1 MENKNDNNKK
11 KRILILL
18 ALMLFNLALVS
29 FGTYAFW
36 DIAGDSITGNNSIST
51 GQIKMSYT
59 ESNEIKMENAIPL
72 PDDAGKIL
80 SDYFDFQVLS
90 YIKTKESDNKKRM
103 LNYNIILEP
112 INVNNPL
119 HDNEIKVYLTKVE
132 NGVEKV
138 VVEPITID
146 KLNNY
151 ILKSEEEAFSNNKD
165 RVLTSYRLRAWIDAS
180 VDTNKFNEKKYSY
193 RFRVNINNEDA
204 PKEMVPIL
212 NIPVGT
218 DGLEQITHTIDDTLQ
233 VDGKFATEYRYRG
246 GNVNNYVTFNNE
258 VWRIIGIIPTEDTN
272 GNVENR
278 IKIIK
283 DESIGNMAWNET
295 SSSNWTTAT
304 LNTYLNND
312 YYNTLTTDAKN
323 MIGTTKYFLGG
334 SYDRE
339 ISSDM
344 MWENERKKSNGSNCV
359 ANEDGYTGSECY
371 YYGTNPI
378 MQNDASKKIA
388 IMYTSD
394 YGYAASKECV
404 SVLYLYASSASCKTT
419 NNWLDKSA
427 NTWLLSQST
436 SYDEGCV
443 FHVVEV
449 GSVTD
454 GATVSSV
461 GSAVRPVLSLS
472 SNVKISGGNGTSTN
486 PYTLSI
492 N

>member
-138 VVEPITID
+138 VIEPITID

-165 RVLTSYRLRAWIDAS
+165 RVLTSYRLRAWIDEN
-180 VDTNKFNEKKYSY
+180 VDTDKVTGKSYSY
-193 RFRVNINNEDA
+193 KFRININ
-204 PKEMVPIL
+204 
-212 NIPVGT
+212 
-218 DGLEQITHTIDDTLQ
+218 
-233 VDGKFATEYRYRG
+233 GKA
-246 GNVNNYVTFNNE
+246 
-258 VWRIIGIIPTEDTN
+258 
-272 GNVENR
+272 
-278 IKIIK
+278 
-283 DESIGNMAWNET
+283 
-295 SSSNWTTAT
+295 
-304 LNTYLNND
+304 
-312 YYNTLTTDAKN
+312 
-323 MIGTTKYFLGG
+323 
-334 SYDRE
+334 
-339 ISSDM
+339 
-344 MWENERKKSNGSNCV
+344 
-359 ANEDGYTGSECY
+359 
-371 YYGTNPI
+371 
-378 MQNDASKKIA
+378 
-388 IMYTSD
+388 
-394 YGYAASKECV
+394 
-404 SVLYLYASSASCKTT
+404 
-419 NNWLDKSA
+419 
-427 NTWLLSQST
+427 
-436 SYDEGCV
+436 
-443 FHVVEV
+443 
-449 GSVTD
+449 
-454 GATVSSV
+454 
-461 GSAVRPVLSLS
+461 
-472 SNVKISGGNGTSTN
+472 
-486 PYTLSI
+486 
-492 N
+492 

>member
-72 PDDAGKIL
+72 PDNAGKIL

-165 RVLTSYRLRAWIDAS
+165 RVLTSYRLRAWIDEDVNTDKVTGKS
-180 VDTNKFNEKKYSY
+180 YSY
-193 RFRVNINNEDA
+193 KFRVNIN
-204 PKEMVPIL
+204 
-212 NIPVGT
+212 
-218 DGLEQITHTIDDTLQ
+218 
-233 VDGKFATEYRYRG
+233 GKA
-246 GNVNNYVTFNNE
+246 
-258 VWRIIGIIPTEDTN
+258 
-272 GNVENR
+272 
-278 IKIIK
+278 
-283 DESIGNMAWNET
+283 
-295 SSSNWTTAT
+295 
-304 LNTYLNND
+304 
-312 YYNTLTTDAKN
+312 
-323 MIGTTKYFLGG
+323 
-334 SYDRE
+334 
-339 ISSDM
+339 
-344 MWENERKKSNGSNCV
+344 
-359 ANEDGYTGSECY
+359 
-371 YYGTNPI
+371 
-378 MQNDASKKIA
+378 
-388 IMYTSD
+388 
-394 YGYAASKECV
+394 
-404 SVLYLYASSASCKTT
+404 
-419 NNWLDKSA
+419 
-427 NTWLLSQST
+427 
-436 SYDEGCV
+436 
-443 FHVVEV
+443 
-449 GSVTD
+449 
-454 GATVSSV
+454 
-461 GSAVRPVLSLS
+461 
-472 SNVKISGGNGTSTN
+472 
-486 PYTLSI
+486 
-492 N
+492 